1 MQKSDY
7 ELLVEDYPN
16 LLSVDDLRS
25 ILGNIG
31 KNKVYELLRTNTI
44 QHVRIG
50 RKYKIPKK
58 ALIEYFLLIDSK
70 S

>member
-1 MQKSDY
+1 MEKSTY
-7 ELLVEDYPN
+7 ESLVEGYPN

-31 KNKVYELLRTNTI
+31 RNKVYELLRTNTI
-44 QHVRIG
+44 HHVRIG
-50 RKYKIPKK
+50 RKYKIPKE
-58 ALIEYFLLIDSK
+58 AVINYFLLIDSK